1 MKYSKKTL
9 FILFAFLITTAFFL
23 NGCLEN
29 DSPSAAVKKAFAVAE
44 EANYKTS
51 NWTEFDKYSVYD
63 PNTLHLPSQKV
74 ITMQNF
80 FLTYGKFK
88 KIISETI
95 DGDKATV
102 KATFEKGNDY
112 DIKLIKHEG
121 RWKILF
127 Y

>member
-9 FILFAFLITTAFFL
+9 FILFAFLITTVFFL
-23 NGCLEN
+23 NGCSEN

-44 EANYKTS
+44 TSYKTGD
-51 NWTEFDKYSVYD
+51 WTEFDKYSAYD
-63 PNTLHLPSQKV
+63 PSTLHFKGQN
-74 ITMQNF
+74 IDTMKGF
-80 FLTYGKFK
+80 SYTYGGLK

-112 DIKLIKHEG
+112 DIKLIKHDG

-127 Y
+127 